1 MELPGAS
8 AVWRTEP
15 LLPLEDAIASC
26 IYQASG
32 LRKAAVTA
40 AESRGFTAVLVSLAL
55 AAVVILLGMFAVTA
69 ERAARTDTTAAHP
82 HERLADRATA
92 RFD

>member
-1 MELPGAS
+1 LPDS
-8 AVWRTEP
+8 TVVT
-15 LLPLEDAIASC
+15 LEDAVAPR
-26 IYQASG
+26 IYQPSG

-55 AAVVILLGMFAVTA
+55 AAVVIMLGMFAVTA

-82 HERLADRATA
+82 QQERLADRATA